1 MKMRRNFFRCGMLC
15 MLALSMMLTSCLQEE
30 DIVEMVE
37 DKYNKSWVETFGA
50 IDPEHDFNT
59 AMGITAN
66 INLTGLPTDEYE
78 VQIYTTNPTRP
89 NCYRLAKG
97 KVKDIATFNFDV
109 EKIQEN
115 VFVTA
120 KGKNGMLVHGYYD
133 IVNKEVTVNTNKQS
147 SRADG
152 EDVCNTTQGD
162 EYTLTYQCWDNNLGA
177 MRNDIVHF
185 TRLSNPSIESA
196 DSYLSNEDFEAIIG
210 SNGIL
215 KEGGENLTLYKDIL
229 STDVNYKMA
238 EDGPVTL
245 NLRYMNT
252 GGDLQFGYFYYT
264 DEQANDLKD
273 IKKYII
279 NPNEESLHKYLT
291 LETIDWKGDWT
302 EQGHVNGLQGT
313 QQYRFKGTDAK
324 LVYFGEN
331 GESPNGSYIFPK
343 GTHIGFFL
351 INEKKLEYTY
361 YSMPEL
367 HQLYDTDAHAATFT
381 YNGITYLGFED
392 FTYDHD
398 LNDIVFF
405 VNGNF
410 DETEKTTIK
419 TEEVQDNAWLFTC
432 EDLGSIGDYDFN
444 DVVFS
449 VSNNYDQGSNQST
462 LTITPLAAGG
472 TLPVQLFFNNEE
484 IGQEFHSMFNAAT
497 NTPINVG
504 STITHTADPITLNID
519 GTFSVSNTDDLKRFK
534 VKVNGETESIII
546 VKDTSKDK
554 EQAPQMIL
562 LPNEW
567 EWPLEGVNMS
577 HAYKHFPKWTGDANS
592 FADWYKY
599 NITNK
604 VTKRK

>member
-1 MKMRRNFFRCGMLC
+1 MRRNFFRCGMLC
-15 MLALSMMLTSCLQEE
+15 MLASSMMLTSCLQEE

-59 AMGITAN
+59 AMGVTAN
-66 INLTGLPTDEYE
+66 IDLTGLPTDEYE

-162 EYTLTYQCWDNNLGA
+162 EYPLKDDPSTK
-177 MRNDIVHF
+177 F
-185 TRLSNPSIESA
+185 TRLKDVSITEA
-196 DSYLSNEDFEAIIG
+196 TTYLEKDDFDAVIN
-210 SNGIL
+210 STNGIL
-215 KEGGENLTLYKDIL
+215 KEGGNNLTTYQNILNTDI
-229 STDVNYKMA
+229 NFKMA
-238 EDGPVTL
+238 EDGPITM
-245 NLRYMNT
+245 NFRYMIT
-252 GGDLQFGYFYYT
+252 SGQIQFGYFYYT
-264 DEQANDLKD
+264 DEMTNNLSNV
-273 IKKYII
+273 KKYII
-279 NPNEESLHKYLT
+279 NPSEDYVMNNYLKVSLSW
-291 LETIDWKGDWT
+291 D
-302 EQGHVNGLQGT
+302 NGNTWSNYDNISTGIYGNT
-313 QQYRFKGTDAK
+313 YRLMGSDIK
-324 LVYFGEN
+324 LAYFGEN
-331 GESPNGSYIFPK
+331 GENTTGSYIFPK
-343 GTHIGFFL
+343 GTNIGFFI
-351 INEKKLEYTY
+351 INHGKKAGTF
-361 YSMPEL
+361 YSMPQL
-367 HQLYDTDAHAATFT
+367 HEDIDKKAHAATFK
-381 YNGITYLGFED
+381 YNGVTYLGFED
-392 FTYDHD
+392 FTQDYD
-398 LNDIVFF
+398 LNDILFF

-410 DETEKTTIK
+410 DESNQTTIK
-419 TEEVQDNAWLFTC
+419 TEEVKENAWLFTC

-449 VSNNYDQGSNQST
+449 VSNNYDQGSGQST

-472 TLPVQLFFNNEE
+472 TLPVQLFFDNKE
-484 IGQEFHSMFNAAT
+484 IGKEFHSMFNNAAT

-519 GTFSVSNTDDLKRFK
+519 GTFSVSNKDDLKRFK
-534 VKVNGETESIII
+534 VKVNGKTESIII

-577 HAYKHFPKWTGDANS
+577 HAYEHFPKWTGDANS